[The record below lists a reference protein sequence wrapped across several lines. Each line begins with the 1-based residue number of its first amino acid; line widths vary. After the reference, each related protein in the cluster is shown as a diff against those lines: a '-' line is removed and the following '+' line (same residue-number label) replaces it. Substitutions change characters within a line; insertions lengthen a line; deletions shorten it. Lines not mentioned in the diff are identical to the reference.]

1 MRHVRVE
8 MATPP
13 ALDPRHRLDPDSRA
27 WVASL
32 RADGRPGDRAVGRLY
47 ALLLREA
54 RLEVRRRASSLSHP
68 SGAELDDVAVQV
80 ADDAVVA
87 ILAKLDQ
94 FRGDSLFTTWAR
106 RIAQRG
112 VPRALAARSR
122 ELPIEDGFERGRMWP
137 QHPLGPHELCA
148 ARESAEALVALIAE
162 ELTARQRAVFV
173 ALALEGVGSAD
184 LARAL
189 GVSPGALYK
198 SLHDARRKLRARL
211 AGEPGRPSPTAPR
224 DRPASAGAARSTLG

>member
-1 MRHVRVE
+1 MARLQAPDRHIG
-8 MATPP
+8 
-13 ALDPRHRLDPDSRA
+13 LDPDSRA
-27 WVASL
+27 WLASL
-32 RADGRPGDRAVGRLY
+32 RAGGPLGDGAVRRLY

-54 RLEVRRRASSLSHP
+54 RFEVRRRASSLSHP

-80 ADDAVVA
+80 AGDAVVA
-87 ILAKLDQ
+87 ILGKLDQ

-112 VPRALAARSR
+112 VPAALRALAMRSR

-137 QHPLGPHELCA
+137 QHPLGPDELCA
-148 ARESAEALVALIAE
+148 DRESAAALVEVIAE

-173 ALALEGVGSAD
+173 ALALEGVRSAD

-189 GVSPGALYK
+189 GVNRGALYK
-198 SLHDARRKLRARL
+198 TLHDARRKLRTRL
-211 AGEPGRPSPTAPR
+211 A
-224 DRPASAGAARSTLG
+224 